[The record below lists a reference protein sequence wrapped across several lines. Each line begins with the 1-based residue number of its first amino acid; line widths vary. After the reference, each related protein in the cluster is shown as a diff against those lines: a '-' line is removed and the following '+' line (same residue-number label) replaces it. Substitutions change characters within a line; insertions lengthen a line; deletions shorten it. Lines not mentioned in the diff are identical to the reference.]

1 MRPILQRYCL
11 VLLLGFTAHSLFAQ
25 ELRYVFKN
33 YTPSDGLPSSE
44 VHRVL
49 KDSKHYMWF
58 ATDHGVCRY
67 NGYKFEV
74 FNLPDNSIL
83 GLYED
88 YKKRIWAQSFSGQLF
103 YFEDGKFE
111 AYKWNSK
118 LVDAIKPG
126 VINAL
131 YLDSSDALYVSSTGP
146 NTYIISK
153 DGIIRDLLSI
163 ENRIQYDAFSTT
175 SNKFFTYV
183 SSYPG
188 KFNLST
194 AQRFYFNTNITVR
207 LRGKEVSITIPYHY
221 RPERFRVKQFSN
233 DRVLFFLIRYLFGY
247 MKAASLI

>member
-1 MRPILQRYCL
+1 MAGKRMQHIILYSF
-11 VLLLGFTAHSLFAQ
+11 VLLFICLTGDLHAQ
-25 ELRYVFKN
+25 ELRYSFKN

-67 NGYKFEV
+67 NGYRFET

-88 YKKRIWAQSFSGQLF
+88 YKKRIWAHSFSGMLF
-103 YFEDGKFE
+103 YFENGKFE
-111 AYKWNSK
+111 EYKWNSK

-146 NTYIISK
+146 HSYVVSSDGTVKDLIS
-153 DGIIRDLLSI
+153 
-163 ENRIQYDAFSTT
+163 IQNKVQYNAFPTI

-188 KFNLST
+188 KFNVASPLPT
-194 AQRFYFNTNITVR
+194 LNTNIAVR
-207 LRGKEVSITIPYHY
+207 VGGKEINITIPFHY
-221 RPERFRVKQFSN
+221 RPERFRTRQFTK
-233 DRVLFFLIRYLFGY
+233 DRAVFFFKKIFL
-247 MKAASLI
+247 MV